1 MKIMVLGN
9 ILIFICFVVSYAFS
23 KTFIEDTNVDGGLGK
38 IYVIIGFEVSIGLIF
53 SSLTFFYCVKFIRL
67 LLKGVQHNFKY

>member
-1 MKIMVLGN
+1 MVLGN

-38 IYVIIGFEVSIGLIF
+38 IYVIIGFE
-53 SSLTFFYCVKFIRL
+53 FIRL